1 MPESAMPDFVRA
13 TAKDAAAVR
22 DLVRSAYAKWI
33 PIMGREPLPM
43 TADYDLAISTHLID
57 LMFVDNE
64 LCGLVELVPEPD
76 CVLILNVAVRPD
88 QAGKGYGRALMAH
101 AKDVARALGRGRLRL
116 FTNKLMVD
124 NIALY
129 RRLGYTLDRE
139 ERTADGRDAV
149 HMSMTF

>member
-1 MPESAMPDFVRA
+1 MSDFVRA
-13 TAKDAAAVR
+13 TAKDAAAVH

-33 PIMGREPLPM
+33 PIIGREPIPM
-43 TADYDLAISTHLID
+43 TADYGLAIRAHMID

-88 QAGKGYGRALMAH
+88 RAGKGYGRTLMAH

-129 RRLGYTLDRE
+129 RKLGYTFDRE
-139 ERTADGRDAV
+139 ERTPDGRDAV
-149 HMSMTF
+149 HMSMTL